1 MLTGIEVLCHSSIRI
16 DKHLIMYFDPF
27 KINKEYKDADII
39 FITHSHYDH
48 FSEEDIEKVRKDN
61 TYLVVPEDCL
71 IKSLKMG
78 FDESRILVVEPGE
91 KYELL
96 GIKFETVPAYNIEK
110 QYHSKESNWV
120 GYILEINDV
129 HYYISGD
136 TDITPEAKAVNCDVA
151 FVPIGGIYTMN
162 AKEAASLINTIEPQI
177 AIPTHYGEIIGSHDD
192 AMLFKKLVKESI
204 EVKIYF

>member
-27 KINKEYKDADII
+27 KVNKEYKDADII

-192 AMLFKKLVKESI
+192 AVLFKKLVKESI

>member
-192 AMLFKKLVKESI
+192 AVLFKKLVKESI

>member
-78 FDESRILVVEPGE
+78 FDESRILVVEPSE

-192 AMLFKKLVKESI
+192 AVLFKKLVKESI

>member
-151 FVPIGGIYTMN
+151 FVSIGGIYTMN

-192 AMLFKKLVKESI
+192 AVLFKKLVKESI

>member
-136 TDITPEAKAVNCDVA
+136 TDITPEVKAVNCDVA

-192 AMLFKKLVKESI
+192 AVLFKKLVKESI

>member
-27 KINKEYKDADII
+27 KVNKEYKDADII

-96 GIKFETVPAYNIEK
+96 GIRFETVPAYNIEK

-192 AMLFKKLVKESI
+192 AVLFKKLVKESI

>member
-91 KYELL
+91 KYELF

-192 AMLFKKLVKESI
+192 AVLFKKLVKESI

>member
-71 IKSLKMG
+71 IKSLKMR

-192 AMLFKKLVKESI
+192 AVLFKKLVKESI